1 MTKKPL
7 TKKCT
12 DNHCKLHH
20 VPFTLGYNYGFYPHF
35 LLSDHNNH
43 EVVHCCLN
51 VLLCS
56 CKLNVNKSAKLVEYK
71 FMDLHELA
79 FSMESNISASLNAT
93 QIWNF
98 TLWRG
103 YCFLSKSCNLLL
115 VLSPVQSDCK
125 QTSKK

>member
-1 MTKKPL
+1 MLNSLSILEKIISRTRVYQNVQEMMKKPL

-56 CKLNVNKSAKLVEYK
+56 CK
-71 FMDLHELA
+71 
-79 FSMESNISASLNAT
+79 
-93 QIWNF
+93 
-98 TLWRG
+98 
-103 YCFLSKSCNLLL
+103 
-115 VLSPVQSDCK
+115 
-125 QTSKK
+125 